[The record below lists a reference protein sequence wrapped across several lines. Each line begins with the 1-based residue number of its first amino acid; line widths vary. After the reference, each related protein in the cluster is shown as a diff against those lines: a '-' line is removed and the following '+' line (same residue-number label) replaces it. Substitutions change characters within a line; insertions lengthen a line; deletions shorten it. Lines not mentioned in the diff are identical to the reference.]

1 MPLIHWFYNK
11 NVFVELEDFRVHGKL
26 IRYEFGSKKKPHK
39 PTILIVESPIGKI
52 IIRGNWI
59 SIAEGIKE

>member
-1 MPLIHWFYNK
+1 M
-11 NVFVELEDFRVHGKL
+11 FVELENFRVYGKL
-26 IRYEFGSKKKPHK
+26 IRYEFGSKGKLHK

-59 SIAEGIKE
+59 SIAEGIEK